1 MVEKRD
7 TAVRQEQ
14 IAAAALRVI
23 AKHGLQGLS
32 VAEVARRVGLV
43 PSAVYR
49 HYGSKDAI
57 VDAAIEL
64 VRDRLTENVRAV
76 AVEHTRAIDRLHALL
91 QRHLTLVTSNEGAL
105 PRIVF
110 SGEAFAGGAA
120 RRGKIYRIVR
130 GYLDGVAAI
139 VAQGRA
145 EGEIRA
151 DLDPEVAAVM
161 FLGLVQPAA
170 LLSFMSGG
178 AIDVHARVEAA
189 WTVWSRS
196 IRGDRLGGV
205 NGDSPPRM
213 PEGDETT

>member
-1 MVEKRD
+1 MAEKRD

-23 AKHGLQGLS
+23 AKHGLEGLS

-57 VDAAIEL
+57 VDAALEL
-64 VRDRLTENVRAV
+64 VRDRLMENLRAV
-76 AVEHTRAIDRLHALL
+76 AVEQTRAMDRLHALL
-91 QRHLTLVTSNEGAL
+91 QRHLALVASNEGAL

-110 SGEAFAGGAA
+110 SGEAFAKRSG
-120 RRGKIYRIVR
+120 RRAKIYRIVR
-130 GYLDGVAAI
+130 GYLEGVAAI
-139 VAQGRA
+139 VAQGQA

-151 DLDPEVAAVM
+151 DLDPDVAAGM

-170 LLSFMSGG
+170 ILCFMSGG
-178 AIDVHARVEAA
+178 KLDVRARVEAA

-196 IRGDRLGGV
+196 IRSDRSGEV
-205 NGDSPPRM
+205 MKDSH
-213 PEGDETT
+213 